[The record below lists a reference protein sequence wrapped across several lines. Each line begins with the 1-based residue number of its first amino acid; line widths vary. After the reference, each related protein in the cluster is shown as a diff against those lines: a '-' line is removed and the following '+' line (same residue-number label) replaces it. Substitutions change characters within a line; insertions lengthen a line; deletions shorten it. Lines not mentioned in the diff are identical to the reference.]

1 MKISR
6 YLFIVCLV
14 FSLTS
19 CDEIA
24 RNFGYVSVE
33 STESTVEEVKSKNYS
48 VEHSKPTVI
57 DEFDVEAD
65 VYKIVPDYYGSA
77 SGKEVYKGTEI
88 LHIKV
93 YSNGYAYAG
102 SMSIYRAVGEAG
114 TRYDFNCF
122 NNSTS
127 KSYYFNS
134 SKLQ

>member
-1 MKISR
+1 MKISKF
-6 YLFIVCLV
+6 LFIAFLAI
-14 FSLTS
+14 FSTS

-24 RNFGYVSVE
+24 KRFGYAPV
-33 STESTVEEVKSKNYS
+33 ESTVEEVKSKNYS
-48 VEHSKPTVI
+48 VEHSRPTII

-65 VYKIVPDYYGSA
+65 VYKIVPDYYGSV

-114 TRYDFNCF
+114 TRYDFSCF